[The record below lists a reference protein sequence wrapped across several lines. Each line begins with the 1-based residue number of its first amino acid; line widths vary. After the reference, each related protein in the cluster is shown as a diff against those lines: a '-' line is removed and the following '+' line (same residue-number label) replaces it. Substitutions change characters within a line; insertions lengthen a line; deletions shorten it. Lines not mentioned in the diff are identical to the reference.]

1 MTLAPS
7 DTPDAVNSPKE
18 VLEEVAEEQ
27 EEEQEEEKEE
37 KQETKLGEKKMT
49 FRHHIHLD
57 RSHAGAQLT

>member
-27 EEEQEEEKEE
+27 EEEKEE

-57 RSHAGAQLT
+57 WSQA